1 MKMNPFFHTFF
12 LPAMLLLL
20 VTSCKKDVRNETA
33 EENLLAI
40 SENELATRSAVSGV
54 ARTPESELV
63 LSVRR
68 ATARFHSTAQAIA
81 AGYEPDD
88 HCVSAPGLGGMGIH
102 WVNPSLVDPVFD
114 PLKPEAML
122 YAVGPGGNLRLIAV
136 EYIVVNV
143 GQAPPIFGDQQF
155 DVGGTP
161 VPVPHW
167 SLHLW
172 LYENNPSGI
181 FAPFNPNISCQ

>member
-1 MKMNPFFHTFF
+1 MIPFFRTFF
-12 LPAMLLLL
+12 LPAMLLVLA
-20 VTSCKKDVRNETA
+20 TSCKKDISNKPA
-33 EENLLAI
+33 EGNLL
-40 SENELATRSAVSGV
+40 ENELATNANTSAASGA
-54 ARTPESELV
+54 ARTPESGLV
-63 LSVRR
+63 KSVRR
-68 ATARFHSTAQAIA
+68 ATSKFHSTTQAIE

-88 HCVSAPGLGGMGIH
+88 HCVSAPGLGGMGFH

-114 PLKPEAML
+114 PLKPEAIL
-122 YAVGPGGNLRLIAV
+122 YAMGPGGNLRLMAV
-136 EYIVVNV
+136 EYIVIDV
-143 GQAPPIFGDQQF
+143 GQPVPMFGDQQF

-167 SLHLW
+167 SLHVW